1 MHLVFR
7 SSTNADAQL
16 TATSFVG
23 RTPASAAGPLAGH
36 SDFVKTSTIVARTL
50 VSAAS
55 RIVSTLFA
63 FPGDKH
69 RDESRCGTLK
79 AAPWFDLRWVNGGRL
94 AFVLTI
100 FAAVAWAQLAD
111 GPGKEETLKLCSHCH
126 ELERSISLRQDR
138 DGWQATVDKMV
149 RFGARATDKDFA
161 AVVEYLTTN
170 FPGDQLPKLNVN
182 KAAAID
188 FESRLSL
195 KRSEAAAIIAYRAR
209 NGPFK
214 SIEDLKRVP
223 SIDAAKIEAKKDV
236 LTF

>member
-1 MHLVFR
+1 MRSVFR
-7 SSTNADAQL
+7 SSINA
-16 TATSFVG
+16 TYFNATYFVG
-23 RTPASAAGPLAGH
+23 RTPASAAGPLAGY
-36 SDFVKTSTIVARTL
+36 SDFVETSTSRAR
-50 VSAAS
+50 A
-55 RIVSTLFA
+55 
-63 FPGDKH
+63 PGAGQ
-69 RDESRCGTLK
+69 GTRPTK
-79 AAPWFDLRWVNGGRL
+79 KYVVFGGRL
-94 AFVLTI
+94 GFVFAI

-111 GPGKEETLKLCSHCH
+111 GPGKEETVKLCSHCH
-126 ELERSISLRQDR
+126 ELARSISLRQDR

-149 RFGARATDKDFA
+149 GLGARATDKDVA
-161 AVVEYLTTN
+161 AVVEYLTAN

-209 NGPFK
+209 NGLFK